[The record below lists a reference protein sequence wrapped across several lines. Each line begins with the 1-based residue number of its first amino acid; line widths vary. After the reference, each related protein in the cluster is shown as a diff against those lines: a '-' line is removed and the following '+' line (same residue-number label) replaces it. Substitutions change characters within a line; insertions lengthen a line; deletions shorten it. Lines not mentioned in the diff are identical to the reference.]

1 MPHNDIITSYF
12 TEEKLQSAIF
22 IIIGVIAIL
31 FALIF
36 LWLIKYSFFKGMAIP
51 LFFIGM
57 MQVSAGIITYNQS
70 QKYSAKMEL
79 LLSNKPEE
87 VKSEELKRMQIV
99 LKNYANYKLTE
110 LILLLIGIALFILFN
125 KSPQTFWK
133 GLGLGLLLQ
142 ASVLLALHLLSEQS
156 GKMYVE
162 QLIN

>member
-31 FALIF
+31 CALVF

-51 LFFIGM
+51 LILIGM
-57 MQVSAGIITYNQS
+57 IQISAGTIAYHQS
-70 QKYSAKMEL
+70 QKYSTKMEL

-99 LKNYANYKLTE
+99 LKNYANYKLIE
-110 LILLLIGIALFILFN
+110 LIVLLTGIALFILFY

-133 GLGLGLLLQ
+133 GFGLGLVIYACILF
-142 ASVLLALHLLSEQS
+142 ALHSMSEQS